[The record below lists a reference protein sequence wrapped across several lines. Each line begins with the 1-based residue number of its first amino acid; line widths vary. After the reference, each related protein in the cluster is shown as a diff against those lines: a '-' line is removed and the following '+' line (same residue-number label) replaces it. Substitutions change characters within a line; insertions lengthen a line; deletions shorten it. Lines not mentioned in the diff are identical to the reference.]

1 MKTVRRFTHFRM
13 KSVRNPE
20 WNEYSKKIFLLHMDG
35 RLLNHVFIHKR
46 SGTWVGIV
54 TGEGGNEHIHIT
66 LLQIFLR
73 SQLLQHCTAALQ
85 NSRTPSNKICVGGG
99 VGDEYDNKI
108 FFSNLDDCV
117 CAQMP
122 AEPSLHWE
130 RMQGFQT
137 QKRLYNCRCP
147 SVIITFFKIFSR
159 KNDSTFV
166 NVCPWSSLSSKLIIL
181 INWKKFS
188 SHLSV
193 FSDAIKGRLQ
203 KKEGR

>member
-1 MKTVRRFTHFRM
+1 MSSFPDIYFVDALA
-13 KSVRNPE
+13 SLV
-20 WNEYSKKIFLLHMDG
+20 YFL
-35 RLLNHVFIHKR
+35 VVW
-46 SGTWVGIV
+46 TWVGIV

-108 FFSNLDDCV
+108 FFSNLDNIIVDV
-117 CAQMP
+117 RP
-122 AEPSLHWE
+122 SPSLSSKFLVAKTTLH
-130 RMQGFQT
+130 FQT

-166 NVCPWSSLSSKLIIL
+166 HVRP
-181 INWKKFS
+181 
-188 SHLSV
+188 
-193 FSDAIKGRLQ
+193 
-203 KKEGR
+203 